1 MLFQHIIN
9 TKIITEIIYIW
20 IEVLQWWKSTVSIPS
35 SYLWL
40 LSTWC
45 VANENE
51 ELTFFFYFI
60 FIPLNLYIHKWL
72 VATLLTRAGHRGFL
86 LAWSGPALQGGSAG
100 RWDHQSHLLAA
111 CGSDTGPAASFAHFI
126 YLFVGGWLLC
136 SPPPTNAGLGIP
148 LS

>member
-9 TKIITEIIYIW
+9 AKNITEIIYIW
-20 IEVLQWWKSTVSIPS
+20 KEVLQWWKCTVSIPS

-45 VANENE
+45 VAETE
-51 ELTFFFYFI
+51 ELTFSFYFI
-60 FIPLNLYIHKWL
+60 FIPLNLNSHKWP
-72 VATLLTRAGHRGFL
+72 VTTLLTRAGHRGFL

-111 CGSDTGPAASFAHFI
+111 CGSDTGPTASFAHFI
-126 YLFVGGWLLC
+126 CLFVGGWLLC
-136 SPPPTNAGLGIP
+136 SLPPTNAGLRIP